1 MTIKGIER
9 TWTDETR
16 DQFIMSFPVRSNKE
30 ITSMFGISLYQM
42 QRIARKYG
50 LEKDDAYRRSY
61 LQGNAKRASEAL
73 RQRHSYLCTKMSEI
87 KKSLV
92 RRDKLRRAYGLS
104 PLTKYKYADCNATR
118 KKTHVTDCARTVTS
132 LQKEAANATLLLRR
146 SGDPSLKNSTCVSS
160 SLNLKKGMKNLNDR
174 QTATAHNYSTTNF
187 LTLKTTFNSHG

>member
-1 MTIKGIER
+1 MTTKGIER

-73 RQRHSYLCTKMSEI
+73 RQRHSYLFTKMSEI

-104 PLTKYKYADCNATR
+104 PLTKYKYADHNATR
-118 KKTHVTDCARTVTS
+118 KKSARYR
-132 LQKEAANATLLLRR
+132 LR
-146 SGDPSLKNSTCVSS
+146 SYGYVIAKGSS
-160 SLNLKKGMKNLNDR
+160 ECYITAETKRRPKLEEQYMRELEFVFKKWGEESR
-174 QTATAHNYSTTNF
+174 
-187 LTLKTTFNSHG
+187 